1 MNETAFVEL
10 TIEGRA
16 VWVAVHRIAYFQ
28 SLALGTEIHFDDRLS
43 YGTIT
48 VPLVVTESAEE
59 VLHLIRLAVLAVDE

>member
-1 MNETAFVEL
+1 MTGTAFIEL
-10 TIEGRA
+10 TVEGRQ

-48 VPLVVTESAEE
+48 VPLVVTESADE
-59 VLHLIRLAVLAVDE
+59 VLRLIRLAVEE